1 MRKSIVYIIL
11 LFVSCINSYAGI
23 IQGVVKESKSG
34 EALVGATIYLK
45 GESQK
50 GTTSGLDGSFML
62 RNISESTVVLV
73 CNYIG
78 CNTLEKEISIS
89 ASGINKIS
97 LELSSSELNLQ
108 EVEVTSHNHATD
120 QSARNIEKISPN
132 EVNIVSAKSIELSPD
147 LNIASVIARVSGVT
161 IERNATGDGQ
171 YAIIRGMDKRFSY
184 TMVNGVKIPGTNN
197 KYRYV
202 PLDIF
207 PSFLVDRLEVSKSL
221 TPNMEGDALG
231 GAVNMVMKDAPN
243 RLQLNLNIAT
253 GYNEIFIERDFM
265 GFDSKSVNYKSPYE
279 INGESYT
286 ATPKDF
292 TNQNLDL
299 KSNKPMPNLVADFS
313 IGSRFFNKKLGIIL
327 AGSFSNNFKGSN
339 STTYGAENDTLN
351 LPLISGKS
359 YRTISEQSTQIGI
372 HNKIDFQL
380 DKSHKL
386 ILYNAYMNFTSEQ
399 VRNSEGSD
407 LNNSSNSLSS
417 YSLRYRLNNQQ
428 LLSSVLQG
436 EHKLASKLNANWS
449 FVYGNAINQTPDYI
463 NLSMF
468 NEINNNEKLPLTI
481 SNGGSTRRWE
491 HNTDKDWAGYLN
503 LIFTPVIAKTPV
515 ELSAGGLYRDKKRTS
530 FFNEY
535 KFFAVLNTD
544 YKSIQGRDWTNFSDI
559 QWKNSVDLNNNDPLN
574 YNAYEKIAAGYLQ
587 FKFNFKKLQVLGG
600 LRAENTNQSY
610 YLIYTKGDVPPIG
623 KQIYTDLL
631 PSLHFRYMPTQKQ
644 NVRASYFRSVNRPGF
659 LEIVPYLVVGEE
671 YTEMGNPNI
680 KHTVAD
686 NIDVRYE
693 YFPKPLEQFMIGAF
707 YKNIQNPIEYGWSN
721 PQGSKGNIYYM
732 PDNYGTAKNLGMEV
746 DFIKYFN
753 FIGVKA
759 NYTFTNSSI
768 TTLKRFYIHKSNGWQ
783 LSDTTQTR
791 PLFGQ
796 SAHVANLSLLFKDT
810 RTGWD
815 AQLSANYTGDRIY
828 LVSRYLNDDQWQK
841 GFIQLDA
848 SIEKKFKNGMSLY
861 LKAKN
866 LLNTPMEVYIKKI
879 NPANSELIIQDFSGN
894 TTTIR
899 QDHYMQSFL
908 LGFRY
913 KIN

>member
-1 MRKSIVYIIL
+1 MRKRIIYFIL
-11 LFVSCINSYAGI
+11 LFISCINSYAGI
-23 IQGVVKESKSG
+23 IQGVVKDAKSG

-50 GTTSGLDGSFML
+50 GTTSGLDGSFII
-62 RNISESTVVLV
+62 RNISGNTVVLV
-73 CNYIG
+73 CNCMG
-78 CNTLEKEISIS
+78 CKSLEKEVSFTG
-89 ASGINKIS
+89 AETNKI
-97 LELSSSELNLQ
+97 LIELSTSELKLQ
-108 EVEVTSHNHATD
+108 EVEVTARNHATD

-147 LNIASVIARVSGVT
+147 LNIANVIARVSGVT

-265 GFDSKSVNYKSPYE
+265 GFDSKAVNYKSPYE
-279 INGESYT
+279 LHGESYA
-286 ATPKDF
+286 ATPTDF
-292 TNQNLDL
+292 TTKNLNL
-299 KSNKPMPNLVADFS
+299 NTNKPTPNMVADFS
-313 IGSRFFNKKLGIIL
+313 IGDRFLNKKLGVIL
-327 AGSFSNNFKGSN
+327 AGSFSNNYKGSN
-339 STTYGAENDTLN
+339 STSFGAENDTLN
-351 LPLISGKS
+351 LPLITGKS
-359 YRTISEQSTQIGI
+359 FRTVSEQSTQIGI
-372 HNKIDFQL
+372 HTKIDFQL
-380 DKSHKL
+380 NKSHKF
-386 ILYNAYMNFTSEQ
+386 IFYNAYMNFTSEQ
-399 VRNSEGSD
+399 IRQSQSSD

-436 EHKLASKLNANWS
+436 EHKLADNLKGNWS

-468 NEINNNEKLPLTI
+468 NEISNNVKLPLTI

-503 LIFTPVIAKTPV
+503 LIYTPIIANTLV
-515 ELSAGGLYRDKKRTS
+515 ELTAGGLYRDKKRTS

-535 KFFAVLNTD
+535 KFFAILNTD
-544 YKSIQGRDWTNFSDI
+544 YKSIQGRDWTDFSDI

-574 YNAYEKIAAGYLQ
+574 YNAYEKIAAGYFQ
-587 FKFNFKKLQVLGG
+587 FKFKIKKLEVVGG
-600 LRAENTNQSY
+600 LRAENTNQGY

-631 PSLHFRYMPTQKQ
+631 PSLHFRYMPTQRQ

-671 YTEMGNPNI
+671 YTEMGNPGI

-686 NIDVRYE
+686 NIDIRYE
-693 YFPKPLEQFMIGAF
+693 FFPKPLEQFMIGAF

-746 DFIKYFN
+746 DFIKYFS
-753 FIGVKA
+753 FIGIKA
-759 NYTFTNSSI
+759 NYTFTHSSI
-768 TTLKRFYIHKSNGWQ
+768 TTLKRYYIHKSNGWQ
-783 LSDTTQTR
+783 LNDTTQTR

-796 SAHVANLSLLFKDT
+796 SAHVANISLLFKDT
-810 RTGWD
+810 HSGWD
-815 AQLSANYTGDRIY
+815 AQLSANYTGERIY

-879 NPANSELIIQDFSGN
+879 NPANSELIIQDIAGN

-899 QDHYMQSFL
+899 QDHYMPSFL
-908 LGFRY
+908 VGFRY

>member
-1 MRKSIVYIIL
+1 MRKSIIYFIL

-23 IQGVVKESKSG
+23 VQGIVKDSKSG

-50 GTTSGLDGSFML
+50 GTTSGLDGSFIF
-62 RNISESTVVLV
+62 RNISGSTVVLV
-73 CNYIG
+73 CNCIG
-78 CNTLEKEISIS
+78 CKTLEKEVSIS
-89 ASGINKIS
+89 STGINKIS
-97 LELSSSELNLQ
+97 IELNSSELNLQ
-108 EVEVTSHNHATD
+108 EVEVTARNHATD
-120 QSARNIEKISPN
+120 QSARSIERISPN

-147 LNIASVIARVSGVT
+147 LNIASVIGRVSGVT
-161 IERNATGDGQ
+161 IERNATGEGQ

-207 PSFLVDRLEVSKSL
+207 PSFLVDKLEVSKSL

-253 GYNEIFIERDFM
+253 GYNHIFNEREFM
-265 GFDSKSVNYKSPYE
+265 GFNSKAVNSKSPYE
-279 INGESYT
+279 MNGESYT

-292 TNQNLDL
+292 TSQNLDL
-299 KSNKPMPNLVADFS
+299 KSYKPMPNLVADFS
-313 IGSRFFNKKLGIIL
+313 IGNRFLNKKLGIIL
-327 AGSFSNNFKGSN
+327 AGSFSHNFKGSN
-339 STTYGAENDTLN
+339 STSYGAENDTLN

-380 DKSHKL
+380 NKSHKF

-399 VRNSEGSD
+399 IRQSQGSD

-417 YSLRYRLNNQQ
+417 YSLRYRLNSQQ

-436 EHKLASKLNANWS
+436 EHKFANTMNANWS

-468 NEINNNEKLPLTI
+468 NEISNNVKLPLTI

-503 LIFTPVIAKTPV
+503 FIFTPVIAKTPV
-515 ELSAGGLYRDKKRTS
+515 ELSTGGLYRDKTRTS

-535 KFFAVLNTD
+535 KFFAILNSD
-544 YKSIQGRDWTNFSDI
+544 YKSIQGRDWTSFSDI

-574 YNAYEKIAAGYLQ
+574 YFAYEKIAAGYIQ
-587 FKFNFKKLQVLGG
+587 FKFNIKKIQVLGG

-610 YLIYTKGDVPPIG
+610 CLIYTKGDVPPIG
-623 KQIYTDLL
+623 KQVYTDFM
-631 PSLHFRYMPTQKQ
+631 PSLHFRYTPNEKQ
-644 NVRASYFRSVNRPGF
+644 NVRASYFRSINRPGF

-693 YFPKPLEQFMIGAF
+693 YFPKPLEQFMIGVF
-707 YKNIQNPIEYGWSN
+707 YKNIKDPIEYGWST

-746 DFIKYFN
+746 DFIKYFS

-759 NYTFTNSSI
+759 NYTLTNSSI

-783 LSDTTQTR
+783 LNDTTQTR
-791 PLFGQ
+791 PMFGQ

-810 RTGWD
+810 HTGWD

-828 LVSRYLNDDQWQK
+828 LVSRYLDDDQWQK

-879 NPANSELIIQDFSGN
+879 NPANNGLIIQDVSGN

-899 QDHYMQSFL
+899 HDNYMQSFL

>member
-1 MRKSIVYIIL
+1 MRKCIVYFTL
-11 LFVSCINSYAGI
+11 LFFSCLNSYAGI

-62 RNISESTVVLV
+62 RNISGSTVVLV

-78 CNTLEKEISIS
+78 CNTLEKEISIT

-108 EVEVTSHNHATD
+108 EVEVTAHNHATD

-243 RLQLNLNIAT
+243 HLQLNLNIAT

-265 GFDSKSVNYKSPYE
+265 GFDSKAVNYKSPYE

-292 TNQNLDL
+292 TNQNLNL
-299 KSNKPMPNLVADFS
+299 KSNKPMPNLIADFS
-313 IGSRFFNKKLGIIL
+313 IGDRFINKKLGIIL

-339 STTYGAENDTLN
+339 STSYGAENDTLN

-380 DKSHKL
+380 NKSHKF

-399 VRNSEGSD
+399 IRQSQGSD

-417 YSLRYRLNNQQ
+417 YSLRYRLNKQQ

-436 EHKLASKLNANWS
+436 EHKFASKLNANWS

-535 KFFAVLNTD
+535 KFFAVLNAD

-746 DFIKYFN
+746 DFIKYFS

-796 SAHVANLSLLFKDT
+796 SAHVANLSLLFKHT

-879 NPANSELIIQDFSGN
+879 NPANSELIIQDISGN

>member
-1 MRKSIVYIIL
+1 MKRFYCIIL
-11 LFVSCINSYAGI
+11 FAVFFLSAYAGI
-23 IQGVVKESKSG
+23 IQGVVKDSKSG

-50 GTTSGLDGSFML
+50 STTSGLDGSFML
-62 RNISESTVVLV
+62 RNISGSTVVLV

-78 CNTLEKEISIS
+78 CKMLEKEVSIS
-89 ASGINKIS
+89 DSGIDKIS

-108 EVEVTSHNHATD
+108 EVEVTAHNHATD

-132 EVNIVSAKSIELSPD
+132 EINIVSAKSIELSPD

-207 PSFLVDRLEVSKSL
+207 PSFMVDRLEVSKSL

-231 GAVNMVMKDAPN
+231 GVVNMVMKDAPN

-253 GYNEIFIERDFM
+253 GYNEIFIQRDFM
-265 GFDSKSVNYKSPYE
+265 GFDSKAVNYKSPYE

-299 KSNKPMPNLVADFS
+299 KSNKPMPNMVADFS
-313 IGSRFFNKKLGIIL
+313 IGNRFFNKKLGVII
-327 AGSFSNNFKGSN
+327 AGSLSNNFKGSN
-339 STTYGAENDTLN
+339 STSYGAENDTLN

-380 DKSHKL
+380 NKSHKF

-399 VRNSEGSD
+399 IRQSEGSD

-436 EHKLASKLNANWS
+436 EHKLARNLNANWS

-468 NEINNNEKLPLTI
+468 NEISNNVKLPLTI

-503 LIFTPVIAKTPV
+503 LIYTPIIAKTPV

-544 YKSIQGRDWTNFSDI
+544 YKSIQGRDWTSFSDI

-587 FKFNFKKLQVLGG
+587 FKFNIKKLQVLGG
-600 LRAENTNQSY
+600 LRAENTDQSY

-623 KQIYTDLL
+623 KQIYTDFL

-644 NVRASYFRSVNRPGF
+644 NVRASYFRSINRPGF

-746 DFIKYFN
+746 DFIKYFS

-810 RTGWD
+810 HTGWD

-879 NPANSELIIQDFSGN
+879 NPANDELIIQDISGN